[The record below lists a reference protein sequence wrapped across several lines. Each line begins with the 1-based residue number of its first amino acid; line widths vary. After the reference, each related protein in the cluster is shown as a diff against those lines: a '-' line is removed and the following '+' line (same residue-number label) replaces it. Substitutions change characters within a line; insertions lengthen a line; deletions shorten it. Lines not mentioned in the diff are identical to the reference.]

1 MGPGLPLAA
10 VLAPGAD
17 LVAGREDAVAAGDDA
32 AGEQI
37 FWNRRGDNLAPE

>member
-10 VLAPGAD
+10 VPAPGAE

-37 FWNRRGDNLAPE
+37 FRNRRSENLAPE